1 MNGQLEKPVQKD
13 KCCWSPQQATWHHD
27 LHGWL
32 RYKGPV
38 WLGGSQSSRVE
49 GLYTKTEGSTQLA
62 KGGGWNGRPDWHTA
76 MHSLRLQDFC
86 GSTAVRT
93 LESVGMNRQTDWQA
107 QQIAHLVCRGA
118 WRLEE
123 LSEHGQARAS
133 QLWSPEGKR
142 SGERKQ
148 PTFHPPRLGMLFS
161 TRQTLAISRA
171 RLGRL
176 LRDGAECIWTFPS
189 ATMPSW
195 AESETVNQEENK
207 PWHSHYC
214 SCCHSSPY
222 TPHTSYT
229 PLTMITILFSL
240 PHSCKYW

>member
-1 MNGQLEKPVQKD
+1 MLGRSEQSIQHVCGLTQEKRPVEFKPYFKTLLPDNLGTHCHEWPAGKASAEGQMLVEAHSKP
-13 KCCWSPQQATWHHD
+13 HD
-27 LHGWL
+27 I
-32 RYKGPV
+32 RE
-38 WLGGSQSSRVE
+38 E
-49 GLYTKTEGSTQLA
+49 GLYTKTVGFTELA
-62 KGGGWNGRPDWHTA
+62 KGGVWNGHPDWHTA
-76 MHSLRLQDFC
+76 MHSLRLQNFC
-86 GSTAVRT
+86 GSTAVRR

-107 QQIAHLVCRGA
+107 QQITHLVCRGA
-118 WRLEE
+118 RRLEE

-133 QLWSPEGKR
+133 QHWSPEGRR

-214 SCCHSSPY
+214 SCCHSSP
-222 TPHTSYT
+222 
-229 PLTMITILFSL
+229 
-240 PHSCKYW
+240 